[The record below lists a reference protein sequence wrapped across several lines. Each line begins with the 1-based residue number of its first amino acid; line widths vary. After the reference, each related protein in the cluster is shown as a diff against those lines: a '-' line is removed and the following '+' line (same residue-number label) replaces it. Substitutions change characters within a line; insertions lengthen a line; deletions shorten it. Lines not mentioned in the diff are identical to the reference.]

1 MSGSIK
7 NITRYTLEK
16 TSFLGWR
23 VCISR
28 KNVMITKYFPDK
40 VYDGEQKA
48 LEAAIA
54 MRDDILNRVA
64 ADPANAKKTMQ
75 EMKSHYCSRKKNK
88 NKKKS

>member
-1 MSGSIK
+1 MK

-28 KNVMITKYFPDK
+28 KGIMITKYFPDK
-40 VYDGEQKA
+40 LYDGEQGS

-54 MRDDILNRVA
+54 MRDDILGRVSA
-64 ADPANAKKTMQ
+64 EPANAKKIMQ
-75 EMKSHYCSRKKNK
+75 EMKSRYCAKKRKKR
-88 NKKKS
+88 KS

>member
-1 MSGSIK
+1 MVEKMK

-28 KNVMITKYFPDK
+28 KGIMITKYFPDK
-40 VYDGEQKA
+40 LYDGEQGS

-54 MRDDILNRVA
+54 MRDDILGRISA
-64 ADPANAKKTMQ
+64 EPANAKKIMQ
-75 EMKSHYCSRKKNK
+75 EMKSRYCAKKRKKR
-88 NKKKS
+88 KS

>member
-1 MSGSIK
+1 MVEKMK

-28 KNVMITKYFPDK
+28 KGIMITKYFPDK
-40 VYDGEQKA
+40 LYDGEQGS

-54 MRDDILNRVA
+54 MRDDILGRVSA
-64 ADPANAKKTMQ
+64 EPANAKKIMQ
-75 EMKSHYCSRKKNK
+75 EMKSRYCAKKRKKR
-88 NKKKS
+88 KS

>member
-1 MSGSIK
+1 MVEKMK

-28 KNVMITKYFPDK
+28 KGIMITKYFPDK
-40 VYDGEQKA
+40 LYDGEQGS

-54 MRDDILNRVA
+54 MRDDILGRVSTE
-64 ADPANAKKTMQ
+64 PANAKKIMQ
-75 EMKSHYCSRKKNK
+75 EMKSRYCAKKRKKR
-88 NKKKS
+88 KS